1 MALAESW
8 HIRSRSR
15 DCAATGVAFVDGQP
29 IVTALFPDPE
39 SSGYLR
45 KDFTVETW
53 ADTPVTA
60 QLDFALRAL
69 APRTVII
76 RHDGRELWRG
86 PVGEKTTRHAVSL
99 RLAPG
104 RTVLEFSTDT
114 PATREGPAADAR
126 ALAFALYDPR
136 LSVPTP

>member
-1 MALAESW
+1 MPRPTQRSSCSFSPSSCSAKHVWSW
-8 HIRSRSR
+8 
-15 DCAATGVAFVDGQP
+15 
-29 IVTALFPDPE
+29 
-39 SSGYLR
+39 SSGRAQL
-45 KDFTVETW
+45 TVETW

-60 QLDFALRAL
+60 QLEFFLRAL
-69 APRTVII
+69 APRTVVI

-86 PVGEKTTRHAVSL
+86 PVGDKTTRHAVSL

-114 PATREGPAADAR
+114 PATREGPAANAR

-136 LSVPTP
+136 VSVPTP